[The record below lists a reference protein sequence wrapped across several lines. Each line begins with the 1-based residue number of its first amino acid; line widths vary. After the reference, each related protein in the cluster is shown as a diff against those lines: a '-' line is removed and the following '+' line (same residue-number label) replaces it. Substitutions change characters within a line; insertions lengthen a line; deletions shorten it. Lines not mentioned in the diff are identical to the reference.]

1 MKHIALGV
9 NVGNLSRRKTRREPM
24 LARCDRINRN
34 LATENAD
41 LRVIGF
47 YRHTGNLV
55 LKTTT
60 LEPAQAAQILSQAD
74 GGTWMAV
81 SEATMR
87 KTVREVHKLQA
98 PDGERGVRWTPGL
111 AFAVTKPRSGDITSS
126 AKVRLHSIDL
136 GMVAVWKRDRTTE
149 RGRLDSKMREGGW
162 GDSLALEAIPECRP
176 MHGARLAVSGAVADQ
191 PNSRW
196 TARSLTTLEGVLD
209 RPNPVHIP
217 S

>member
-98 PDGERGVRWTPGL
+98 PDANEAYGGRPVLHLRSRNPGAAISLHRQKCAFTRSISAWWQCGSAIEPGNADDLIAKCGRAVGGLYRERLQTRPIPDGR
-111 AFAVTKPRSGDITSS
+111 
-126 AKVRLHSIDL
+126 
-136 GMVAVWKRDRTTE
+136 
-149 RGRLDSKMREGGW
+149 RGAS
-162 GDSLALEAIPECRP
+162 RP
-176 MHGARLAVSGAVADQ
+176 
-191 PNSRW
+191 
-196 TARSLTTLEGVLD
+196 
-209 RPNPVHIP
+209 
-217 S
+217 